1 MAIWADYKSA
11 DARPLIAQ
19 AATLI
24 DAHERPDDPDWLDTR
39 LLLRE
44 VEIDTAD
51 WDNRPQAV
59 IEVALKTLDELATW
73 PDELRGDERYAVAR
87 ARALLKLGDGVYY
100 AKDRPDALPH
110 YLEADRLLREAAERL
125 PNRPAIL
132 SARVTAGWSVATTL
146 VNIERASEAPAVF
159 EETLAVLGRLA
170 AFERHDQALDR
181 QRLLLEAA
189 RAEALSILGR
199 HAEAIAGL
207 EASLDHRQARFEASP
222 RDTSR
227 ARDLAFGRLT
237 LGDAYWRNAD
247 RGRACGEWNASAAS
261 LRKLLGADALNAW
274 DVDDT
279 LGQLE
284 VRSEVCAGREPEA
297 SLDF

>member
-1 MAIWADYKSA
+1 
-11 DARPLIAQ
+11 
-19 AATLI
+19 
-24 DAHERPDDPDWLDTR
+24 
-39 LLLRE
+39 
-44 VEIDTAD
+44 
-51 WDNRPQAV
+51 V